1 MRAQTKA
8 KRRIPVIGFFRGV
21 IGELKKVGWPSRD
34 EAIRLTTI
42 VLVVTSV
49 IALILWGVDTLFT
62 ELIDILL
69 LD

>member
-8 KRRIPVIGFFRGV
+8 KRRIRVIGFFSGV

-34 EAIRLTTI
+34 EAIRLTAI
-42 VLVVTSV
+42 VLVVTTV

-62 ELIDILL
+62 ELIDMLL